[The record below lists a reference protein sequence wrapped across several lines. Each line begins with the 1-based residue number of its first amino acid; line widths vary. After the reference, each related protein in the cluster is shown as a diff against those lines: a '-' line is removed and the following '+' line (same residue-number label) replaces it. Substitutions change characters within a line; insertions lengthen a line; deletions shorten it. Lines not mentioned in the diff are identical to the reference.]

1 MKKLILTLFFSFS
14 LLFSS
19 SGYAECISGDCING
33 YGTFTYADG
42 SKYVGEFKDGKRNG
56 QGTKTQVDGY
66 TYDGLWISDK
76 TELNEREIDLK
87 HVFFPIKENWDENWL
102 NENLMI
108 APKSIHQYPMNV
120 SQGNFEPK
128 KIRFNINQSVN
139 GVSISGILIPR
150 QILGELSTSWGSAIV
165 KFKRIKDGKFFEIYA
180 RKIIF
185 DDSENVCQSG
195 EIDIADPDLCKLSSA
210 EPMKIDNDI
219 VWGSTFSFKDIDYDG
234 EEELIVNEKL
244 ATRVGSDYIAYN
256 IINTKHDFR
265 IDERNPISVVYN
277 DRGYFIEDKKLL
289 KNRYSSGCCN
299 WITYT
304 WKAEKGSYELIEI
317 EDNLD

>member
-1 MKKLILTLFFSFS
+1 MKKLLLTILVS
-14 LLFSS
+14 LIWSNVS
-19 SGYAECISGDCING
+19 IAECIEGDCING

-56 QGTKTQVDGY
+56 QGTKTRVDGS

-87 HVFFPIKENWDENWL
+87 NVFFPIKENWDENWL

-108 APKSIHQYPMNV
+108 APKSIV
-120 SQGNFEPK
+120 SQDNFEPK
-128 KIRFNINQSVN
+128 KIRFNINQSIN

-150 QILGELSTSWGSAIV
+150 VTLDILSTSWGSAIV
-165 KFKRIKDGKFFEIYA
+165 KFIRIKDGKFFEIYA

-195 EIDIADPDLCKLSSA
+195 EIDIVDPDLCKLSSA

-277 DRGYFIEDKKLL
+277 DRGDFIEDKKLL
-289 KNRYSSGCCN
+289 INQYNAGCCN
-299 WITYT
+299 WSKYT